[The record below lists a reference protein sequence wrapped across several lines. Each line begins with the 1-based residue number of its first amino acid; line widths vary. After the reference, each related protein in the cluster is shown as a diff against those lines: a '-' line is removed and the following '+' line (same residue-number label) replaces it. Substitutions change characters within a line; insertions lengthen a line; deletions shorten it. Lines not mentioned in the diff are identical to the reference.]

1 MWWQCTSWLVAWFCL
16 SGQPFSPRY
25 PSWRNRVVFQI
36 PIFNENPSINYEENL
51 LWGSCCAQTLYLL
64 CQNPM
69 IFLENTASPWDFW
82 TALQCGVGH
91 SFAPPL
97 KPQLHNSLELM
108 IQLQQDPQEASL
120 MKHFGITV
128 SRIIIKSGNKQQA
141 FDDLVTTYYFIWL
154 GFSNF
159 SRCLLYVCS
168 RCSKR
173 RERQN
178 ICIFMF
184 SSHLCIVPRLMIQ
197 SCYWAITPLY
207 SQIAFHCR
215 LIIQNKHSNMWLIAI
230 F

>member
-1 MWWQCTSWLVAWFCL
+1 MVVHFIVSCLVL

-25 PSWRNRVVFQI
+25 PSWRNRVVLQLQ
-36 PIFNENPSINYEENL
+36 IFNENPSINYKENL

-82 TALQCGVGH
+82 TALQCGAGH
-91 SFAPPL
+91 SFAPRL
-97 KPQLHNSLELM
+97 KPQLHDSLELM
-108 IQLQQDPQEASL
+108 IKLQQDPQEASL

-159 SRCLLYVCS
+159 PRCLPYVGS

-178 ICIFMF
+178 ICIFICF
-184 SSHLCIVPRLMIQ
+184 P
-197 SCYWAITPLY
+197 AICVLSPG
-207 SQIAFHCR
+207 S
-215 LIIQNKHSNMWLIAI
+215 
-230 F
+230 